1 MIGARVQTCAEIHAY
16 FWFGCGELTMDV
28 KSKLLI
34 GLCGLSALALAGCAT
49 SPPDLYRQLIRDFIT
64 EVEAEEGAQR

>member
-1 MIGARVQTCAEIHAY
+1 MHT
-16 FWFGCGELTMDV
+16 FGSGVGRLIMDV
-28 KSKLLI
+28 KSKLLF

-49 SPPDLYRQLIRDFIT
+49 SPSDIYRQLIRDFIT

>member
-28 KSKLLI
+28 KSKLSF
-34 GLCGLSALALAGCAT
+34 GLCGLSALALAGP
-49 SPPDLYRQLIRDFIT
+49 SRVPDLYRQLIRDFIT

>member
-1 MIGARVQTCAEIHAY
+1 
-16 FWFGCGELTMDV
+16 MDV
-28 KSKLLI
+28 KSKLLF

-49 SPPDLYRQLIRDFIT
+49 SRPDLYRQLIRDFIT